1 LADADLGVERADF
14 VAVPVQD
21 LARADE
27 FYGKTLGLE
36 RNPNSGERWVEYE
49 LGNVTLAL
57 VSPEAMGPDFE
68 ARPHQMPIALRVP
81 DVEEARRKLDAAGV
95 KLGGEVID
103 SGVCHI
109 AVFFDPDGNA
119 LQLHRRY
126 APYRDGG
133 EP

>member
-1 LADADLGVERADF
+1 MTIQVERADF

-21 LARADE
+21 LKRADE
-27 FYGKTLGLE
+27 FYGQTLGLR

-57 VSPEAMGPDFE
+57 VSPEAMGPEFQ
-68 ARPHQMPIALRVP
+68 AQGHQMPIALRVP
-81 DVEEARRKLDAAGV
+81 DVAGARRKLEEVGV
-95 KLGGEVID
+95 EFAMDTID

-109 AVFFDPDGNA
+109 AAFHDPDGNA

-126 APYRDGG
+126 APFANGSQ
-133 EP
+133 P